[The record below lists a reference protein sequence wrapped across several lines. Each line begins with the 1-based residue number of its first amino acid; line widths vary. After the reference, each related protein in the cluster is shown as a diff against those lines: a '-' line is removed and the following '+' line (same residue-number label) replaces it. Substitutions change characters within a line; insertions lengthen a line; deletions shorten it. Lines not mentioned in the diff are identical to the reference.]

1 MVQGGMKVAHEA
13 IAKLMATGEDY
24 ADLEQSLEVSRYES
38 PGFPDLFPQVRA
50 RAVIGFWYA
59 ESKASKRATTYDKQ
73 KWQRI
78 EDVLEAALIS
88 LNSGLIAT
96 QNTNNHTERFSGNS

>member
-1 MVQGGMKVAHEA
+1 MKLAHEA
-13 IAKLMATGEDY
+13 IANLLATGEDY
-24 ADLEQSLEVSRYES
+24 AELVASLEVSRYES
-38 PGFPDLFPQVRA
+38 VGFPDLFPQVRA
-50 RAVIGFWYA
+50 RSVIGFWYA
-59 ESKASKRATTYDKQ
+59 ETKAEKRKGFEKQ

-78 EDVLEAALIS
+78 EDVLEAALIA